1 MVVLCP
7 KESGRAREKEK
18 DKDIDKEKEKEREK
32 KSVGDYIYKL
42 PIQSEKSSKYGL
54 KRVV

>member
-7 KESGRAREKEK
+7 KERGRAREKE
-18 DKDIDKEKEKEREK
+18 KDIDKEKEKEREK
-32 KSVGDYIYKL
+32 KSVGDYISKL
-42 PIQSEKSSKYGL
+42 PIQSEKSTKYGL